1 MTITRKHA
9 VIISGFYKMSKY
21 LLYAKI
27 CNDNGIP
34 TVVIPLGKRI
44 YVKRVGD
51 NFYKTDSFSQSVAK
65 GVLKDLAEEIVNESM
80 AEEETAQ

>member
-1 MTITRKHA
+1 
-9 VIISGFYKMSKY
+9 MSKY

-34 TVVIPLGKRI
+34 TVVIPLGKRV

-51 NFYKTDSFSQSVAK
+51 NFYKTDNFSQSVAK
-65 GVLKDLAEEIVNESM
+65 GVLKDLAQEIVNESM
-80 AEEETAQ
+80 AEEEAAQ